1 YTISATLRGGGVVGW
16 DGQVSLVPLASA
28 GRFDLR
34 RFPLATA
41 WRFVQD
47 DVAIAEPTGELGA
60 NARYQFAYRDGT
72 TSLKVEGVEVAL
84 ALVDESR
91 AAPLALDVGGLSLG
105 LSARLVSGPSGLAGV
120 ADNLGLT
127 LARVAVRSA
136 AKTPLIALERIAV
149 EGGRVDLGAR
159 QVAV

>member
-1 YTISATLRGGGVVGW
+1 PVAR
-16 DGQVSLVPLASA
+16 P
-28 GRFDLR
+28 
-34 RFPLATA
+34 ATA
-41 WRFVQD
+41 AETRPWRVTVEKLR
-47 DVAIAEPTGELGA
+47 VA
-60 NARYQFAYRDGT
+60 D
-72 TSLKVEGVEVAL
+72 VAL

-127 LARVAVRSA
+127 LARVAVRSE
-136 AKTPLIALERIAV
+136 AKTKTPMVALERIAL

-159 QVAV
+159 QVAVARAAVHG